1 MQIFINNKPIE
12 VAEGMDLEAIL
23 AANRLDAPGTAVAV
37 DGRVVRRDAR
47 KDFVPAEGAKVMV
60 IKAACGG

>member
-1 MQIFINNKPIE
+1 MQIFINNQPVE
-12 VAEGMDLEAIL
+12 VAEGMNLEAIL
-23 AANRLDAPGTAVAV
+23 AANRLDGPGLAVAV

-47 KDFVPAEGAKVMV
+47 KDFLPAEGVKVMV